1 MLPSLECERLERSPK
16 ALSLLQRIPRSIWT
30 AVLIVV
36 AAKVLVFIVGYF
48 AMAPHMSGASVF
60 AVLTNQFNKWD
71 APHYV
76 SLAQDWYVNVGDP
89 ANFIVFFPLY
99 PLLTRLFTFS
109 SDTVNLSAI
118 LVANACSV
126 VALIYLYKLTKL
138 DFGEGAAQKA
148 VLFLSV
154 FPTAYFLSAPYTEGL
169 FFATVIASLYY
180 GRLGKWLPAGVLG
193 GLAALTRLGGL
204 LMLPVLAV
212 EFLHQNR
219 RNLRRVFSFDFALIF
234 LVLAGFLIYLDIN
247 LEVTGNMFTFMTVE
261 RVHWYNTLDPW
272 SGFMG
277 VIGWALNS
285 SYPESVTIGWAPLAF
300 GVFGLVMIAVGLARR
315 FRPSYLAYMVVTWM
329 LALSTSF
336 WLSVPRYIMGM
347 FPMFMLIA
355 ILTKGK
361 AATAI
366 VTIAFGV
373 FLVYFTTLFAS
384 GQWAF

>member
-1 MLPSLECERLERSPK
+1 VERNPK
-16 ALSLLQRIPRSIWT
+16 GPSLLQRIPNSVWI

-36 AAKVLVFIVGYF
+36 AAKVLVFAVGYF
-48 AMAPHMSGASVF
+48 AMAPQMSGASVF

-71 APHYV
+71 APHYAA
-76 SLAQDWYVNVGDP
+76 LAQDWYVNVGDP

-109 SDTVNLSAI
+109 ADTVNISA
-118 LVANACSV
+118 LVVANACSV

-138 DFGEGAAQKA
+138 DFGEGEAQKA
-148 VLFLSV
+148 ILVLSV

-180 GRLGKWLPAGVLG
+180 ARLGKWLPAGVIG

-204 LMLPVLAV
+204 LILPVLAV
-212 EFLHQNR
+212 EFLSQNR
-219 RNLRRVFSFDFALIF
+219 RSLRRVFSFDFASIF

-247 LEVTGNMFTFMTVE
+247 LQVTGNAFTFMIVE

-277 VIGWALNS
+277 AISWALNS

-329 LALSTSF
+329 LSLSTSF
-336 WLSVPRYIMGM
+336 WLSVPRYIMAM
-347 FPMFMLIA
+347 FPMFMLLATLI
-355 ILTKGK
+355 KGK
-361 AATAI
+361 TATVL
-366 VTIAFGV
+366 VTGAFGV
-373 FLVYFTTLFAS
+373 LLVYFTTLFAA